1 MSICYNCFRE
11 IHEQEKCPFC
21 GYEPALKKGKYPLAL
36 IPGTVLD
43 GRYQIGR
50 VLGQG
55 GFGITYIAMDQTTRS
70 RVAIKE
76 YLPTE
81 IAGRAYGTSALQV
94 YSKDRTEEYE
104 SGKQQFLSEART
116 LSEFVGNEHI
126 INIHGYFEENG
137 TAYFAM
143 EYMEGKTL
151 KQVMEESGRP
161 ISVQQANRYLLPIM
175 EALSWVH
182 SKGIIHRDISP
193 DNIMIRKDGEAK
205 LIDFGAARYSS
216 GEKSKSL
223 DVILK
228 HGFAPKEQYTRRGRQ
243 GPYTDVYAMA
253 ATYYYAITGRVPPDA
268 IERSVEDEIISPSA
282 IGTVIPASTEQILMK
297 GLAVSPPD
305 RYQTMEEFYHALL
318 NSMEKPLA
326 DTTEETGGNTA
337 ATSLWTEGQN
347 KPVRKKNKTGV
358 ALAAALAVIAGI
370 GLFLF
375 RDKIFRHGSPAGIPS
390 PTVEEPSPET
400 ETTPDIGE
408 RSETTSTLASSPEE
422 AAKPAPEEAAEPA
435 SEEAAEPASEEAAEP
450 APEEAAEPAPEE
462 AAEPAP
468 EEAAELAPEEAAE
481 PTAEPAAEP
490 EPEAQYVTFGK
501 YKNKDIEWIELES
514 DGEKTMMI
522 SRYVLDSAKYD
533 KAYGVLTWAD
543 CSLRRWL
550 NNDFLKAA
558 FSEEEQKAIVKIRV
572 DNSDAQGNPEWNSR
586 GGASTDDKVYLLSYA
601 EVMTYFDTLE
611 SRKCEPTAYAKNSG
625 VLTSTEDGITSCW
638 WWTRSPG
645 SQQLNAAGVRPDGSI
660 MDDHVDFEDGGVR
673 PVIWVDNT
681 LLAELS

>member
-11 IHEQEKCPFC
+11 IHEHKKCPFC

-36 IPGTVLD
+36 IPGTVLA

-268 IERSVEDEIISPSA
+268 IERSVEDEIISLLLTQTEVEKDENGSYWLYLRDHKIDITESLQVLHRKRMSVVQHHKS
-282 IGTVIPASTEQILMK
+282 IGILFK
-297 GLAVSPPD
+297 L
-305 RYQTMEEFYHALL
+305 Y
-318 NSMEKPLA
+318 
-326 DTTEETGGNTA
+326 
-337 ATSLWTEGQN
+337 
-347 KPVRKKNKTGV
+347 
-358 ALAAALAVIAGI
+358 
-370 GLFLF
+370 F
-375 RDKIFRHGSPAGIPS
+375 RCSGIFRILKQLI
-390 PTVEEPSPET
+390 
-400 ETTPDIGE
+400 DKMRFIC
-408 RSETTSTLASSPEE
+408 
-422 AAKPAPEEAAEPA
+422 
-435 SEEAAEPASEEAAEP
+435 
-450 APEEAAEPAPEE
+450 
-462 AAEPAP
+462 
-468 EEAAELAPEEAAE
+468 
-481 PTAEPAAEP
+481 
-490 EPEAQYVTFGK
+490 
-501 YKNKDIEWIELES
+501 IEL
-514 DGEKTMMI
+514 D
-522 SRYVLDSAKYD
+522 D
-533 KAYGVLTWAD
+533 
-543 CSLRRWL
+543 
-550 NNDFLKAA
+550 A
-558 FSEEEQKAIVKIRV
+558 F
-572 DNSDAQGNPEWNSR
+572 
-586 GGASTDDKVYLLSYA
+586 
-601 EVMTYFDTLE
+601 
-611 SRKCEPTAYAKNSG
+611 
-625 VLTSTEDGITSCW
+625 
-638 WWTRSPG
+638 
-645 SQQLNAAGVRPDGSI
+645 
-660 MDDHVDFEDGGVR
+660 
-673 PVIWVDNT
+673 
-681 LLAELS
+681 